1 MKTLELLH
9 KGNTNTM
16 MTVTTSRVSIK
27 FKDGLSAEEEARI
40 QTFLTKV
47 AAALEDEPVSMRG
60 TLQDAWRITMKSD
73 NKTVSKTFS
82 EADFEATA

>member
-16 MTVTTSRVSIK
+16 LTVTRERITIK
-27 FKDGLSAEEEARI
+27 FKDGLSPEEETRI

-47 AAALEDEPVSMRG
+47 AAELEDEPKSMRG
-60 TLQDAWRITMKSD
+60 TLQDTWRITMKSD
-73 NKTVSKTFS
+73 GKTVSRTFS
-82 EADFEATA
+82 EADL